1 MNRNDSYLFV
11 FPALAAIVGGL
22 AGCSIFNGGST
33 TTTTTPPNFTR
44 MVVVGDSLSAGF
56 QNGSL
61 LDTQQPNGWASLV
74 ATQVSTQLALPL
86 IAPPGAPAVLEL
98 ESVGP
103 PPIIVQSPGVTTG
116 RDNPTVQPF
125 NLAVPG
131 QNLTDVINRTPVLAP
146 TAIEDVIT
154 TLILGFPLGDDK
166 SQMNE
171 AVALHP
177 TALFVWA
184 GNNDALQGD
193 DAANAAAMTSVADF
207 TQQFTQL
214 LTTLRTNFSGT
225 LVVADIPDVTEVP
238 YMVPAATIIA
248 EAATETGLSQA
259 QVAADLG
266 IQAGDLVNSTGQTEV
281 AAAVT
286 AILSGQTPTPL
297 TASGFLD
304 PTGIAAVQSTIS
316 QYNAAIAQQTTA
328 FNGILV
334 DVNTYITGLSQT
346 GITINGYNATTGFL
360 GGLFSLDGVHPTN
373 TGYALI
379 ANQFIS
385 AINTGLKTTYAPV
398 DVSAVA
404 AADPLFGPN
413 ITPTGSVRK
422 ISLAAAQ
429 RTHAVI
435 TAARTRTPAN

>member
-1 MNRNDSYLFV
+1 MNRNHRYLSAF
-11 FPALAAIVGGL
+11 ALAAALGAL
-22 AGCSIFNGGST
+22 AGCNIFNGGST
-33 TTTTTPPNFTR
+33 TTTSTPPNFTR

-125 NLAVPG
+125 DLAVPG
-131 QNLTDVINRTPVLAP
+131 QNLTDVINRVPVPVP
-146 TAIEDVIT
+146 TSDEDIIT
-154 TLILGFPLGDDK
+154 SFILGFPLGDDK

-171 AVALHP
+171 AIALHP

-184 GNNDALQGD
+184 GNNDALLGD
-193 DAANAAAMTSVADF
+193 NAANAAAMTSVADF

-225 LVVADIPDVTEVP
+225 LVVANIPDVTEVP
-238 YMVPAATIIA
+238 YMAPAATIIA
-248 EAATETGLSQA
+248 EVATETGLSQA

-286 AILSGQTPTPL
+286 AILAGQTPTPL

-304 PTGIAAVQSTIS
+304 PTGIAAVQSIIS
-316 QYNAAIAQQTTA
+316 QYNAAIAQQTAA

-334 DVNTYITGLSQT
+334 DVNTYITGLAQT

-385 AINTGLKTTYAPV
+385 AINTSLKTTYAPV

-413 ITPTGSVRK
+413 IKPTGSVLR

-429 RTHAVI
+429 RTHAI
-435 TAARTRTPAN
+435 IAAARTHTAAN